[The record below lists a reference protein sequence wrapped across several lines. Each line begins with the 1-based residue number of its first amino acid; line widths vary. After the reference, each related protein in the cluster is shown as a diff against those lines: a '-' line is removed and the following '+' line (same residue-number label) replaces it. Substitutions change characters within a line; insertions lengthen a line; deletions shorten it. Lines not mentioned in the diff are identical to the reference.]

1 MFSLINNTIKIG
13 FKFNDGYYYH
23 KPNLVLLIQ
32 QPQIPFEDCEFKK
45 VKKSQNPKSVLGY

>member
-45 VKKSQNPKSVLGY
+45 IKKSQNPKSVF